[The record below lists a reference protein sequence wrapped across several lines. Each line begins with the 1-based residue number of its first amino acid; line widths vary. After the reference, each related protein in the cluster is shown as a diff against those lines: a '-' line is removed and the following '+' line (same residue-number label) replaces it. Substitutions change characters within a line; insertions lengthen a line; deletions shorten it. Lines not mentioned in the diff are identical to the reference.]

1 MIIMLVCNIVMFVSL
16 LIVSFCNKK
25 LRKHNK
31 ELEIEIKR
39 NKKETYVVNNSFQ
52 QSVKIEPVFVSHSKY
67 LVISEDKR
75 FEYGLGFVKK
85 AISEK
90 LAEKLIAGNFLIIED
105 EGLNY
110 EGKILLLKK
119 D

>member
-16 LIVSFCNKK
+16 LVVSFCNKK
-25 LRKHNK
+25 LRKNNK

-39 NKKETYVVNNSFQ
+39 NKKETYIVNNSFQ
-52 QSVKIEPVFVSHSKY
+52 QSVKIEPVFVRHLKY
-67 LVISEDKR
+67 LVISEDKIHE
-75 FEYGLGFVKK
+75 FGLEFIKNS
-85 AISEK
+85 ISQE
-90 LAEKLIAGNFLIIED
+90 LAKKLIKDNFLIIED
-105 EGLNY
+105 KGYYY